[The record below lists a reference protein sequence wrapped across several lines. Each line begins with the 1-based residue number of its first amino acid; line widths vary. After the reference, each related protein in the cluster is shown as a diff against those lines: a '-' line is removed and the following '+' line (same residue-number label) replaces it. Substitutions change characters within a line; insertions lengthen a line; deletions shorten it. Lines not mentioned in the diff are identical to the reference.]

1 MRHSAKVVN
10 GRVVFDN
17 PQVWTIDCAKL
28 EGERVD
34 ITIEKPKKQRSGQQN
49 NYYHGVM
56 LPLLCET
63 TGYAHDEMH
72 EILKQLFFSRDVEV
86 AGKTVTIATTKTDSK
101 AFSERVDAIR
111 SWAQCELGVRIPTP
125 NETDYGV

>member
-34 ITIEKPKKQRSGQQN
+34 ITIEKPKKQMFLRLGCM
-49 NYYHGVM
+49 YY
-56 LPLLCET
+56 
-63 TGYAHDEMH
+63 
-72 EILKQLFFSRDVEV
+72 S
-86 AGKTVTIATTKTDSK
+86 VTS
-101 AFSERVDAIR
+101 
-111 SWAQCELGVRIPTP
+111 
-125 NETDYGV
+125 